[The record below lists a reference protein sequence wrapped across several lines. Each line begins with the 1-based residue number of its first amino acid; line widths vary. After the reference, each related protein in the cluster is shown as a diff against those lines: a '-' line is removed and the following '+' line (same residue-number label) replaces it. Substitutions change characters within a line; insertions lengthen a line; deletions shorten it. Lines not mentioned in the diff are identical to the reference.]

1 MNKPDPSFPSL
12 GAVVSH
18 AARLLTQAL
27 AESQKSLSLAPAQY
41 RVLVELWQ
49 QDQLTQHMLVQR
61 LDIEQS
67 TVGNTLNRMER
78 DGLIRRQPHAQDG
91 RSRIICLTP
100 LAKKL
105 KPAAMNA
112 SSQINEAVL
121 SEFSEAEKAQL
132 FEYMGRIIQKLKPP
146 TSNPSA

>member
-78 DGLIRRQPHAQDG
+78 DGLIQRQPHAQDG

-100 LAKKL
+100 LAKQL
-105 KPAAMNA
+105 KPAAMSA

-121 SEFSEAEKAQL
+121 SAFSEAEKAQL

-146 TSNPSA
+146 ASDPSL